1 MGEKN
6 SATGTVIGERYRI
19 EKLLATASSGRAYL
33 AWDSMLKRR
42 VVLRECLTEPESE
55 SAKDDKNPQ
64 AAKMYGHFEAD
75 GSSYLVLEYREEDAT
90 EASRT
95 KDSENAAGDGE
106 TKADEDAQS
115 GGAATAAGRLREK
128 KMVLPIVLIA
138 VLFCAVLF
146 GLSRGDAKKESAEM
160 RGQADRVVVGNY
172 VNADFD
178 AAKEN
183 AKAQGIELTLSD
195 TKNDDAEEGTILE
208 QSVEAGKKVREGT
221 EISVVVSAGNQKT
234 RMPNWV
240 GFSKKK
246 AEKAA
251 KEKGISVTIEE
262 SVASNIKKGYVVAQ
276 DKTAGEKIPKE
287 SAVALTISQGRD
299 DIDTK
304 KTDTLPE
311 LLGKTLEEVLK
322 LAEEKEF
329 YVAVKEYAH
338 SQTYPE
344 GTVSEQSKKKGAK
357 FHAGDTVTLTIST
370 GPEQVKMPSVL
381 GKTLEEAKRT
391 LEEAKL
397 ACEVTYGYSDEHGE
411 GTVTEQSVKAGAT
424 VDAGTKVTLT
434 VSVGMNPGSETT
446 K

>member
-19 EKLLATASSGRAYL
+19 EKLLETASSGRAYL

-75 GSSYLVLEYREEDAT
+75 GSSYLVLEYREEGAT
-90 EASRT
+90 EASRMPARCAVLAE
-95 KDSENAAGDGE
+95 SVL
-106 TKADEDAQS
+106 Q
-115 GGAATAAGRLREK
+115 RK
-128 KMVLPIVLIA
+128 KMIPACLLLV

-146 GLSRGDAKKESAEM
+146 GLSRGDAKKESAETG
-160 RGQADRVVVGNY
+160 RQADRVVVGNY

-311 LLGKTLEEVLK
+311 LLGKTLSEVLK